1 MHTLYLYPEMKTL
14 NPQLH
19 LVDQYVRF
27 TNKNVFLTGKAGT
40 GKTTFLKNLKN
51 STPKRIVVVAPTG
64 VAAINAGGVT
74 IHSFFQLPFGPFIP
88 DPEHARP
95 ADREHKYSAEKL
107 KTIRAMD
114 LLVIDEISMVRAD
127 MLDGIDAVLRR
138 YRNRYKPFGGVQVL
152 MIGDLHQLAPII
164 KEEEW
169 TLLKPYYSSI
179 FFFES
184 LALKK
189 SLPVI
194 IELTHIYRQADQI
207 FIDLLNKIR
216 EKRLN
221 QPDIDWLNTRYQPD
235 FEAPKDKEYIT
246 LTTHNYT
253 AQSINQNK
261 LMALSGKTHT
271 YTATVENEFPE
282 SNYPNDYRLE
292 LKLGAQIMFV
302 KNDTSKDKMYYNGKL
317 GIITEFKD
325 ELISIR
331 CQGDQSDIRV
341 NRATWQNIKYAID
354 ENKQLQEQ
362 VIGTFTQFPIK
373 LAWAITIHKS
383 QGLTFERAIIDA
395 QSSFAH
401 GQVYVALSRCKTFEG
416 LVLLTPIN
424 AQSIRMDQT
433 ISTFNSESQQQNPDE
448 ASLLEARKATQSE
461 LIRELFDFKGIK
473 QRLAYLYKLIETH
486 DTSLAPGTADIIRQL
501 SLYYQKEILEIADK
515 FLLQVET
522 YLNQPGLPEDHEV
535 LQERV
540 PKGSTYLLSKLQGYF
555 IDTLISL
562 DLDADNKEIQKTLR
576 QAMDHVFREC
586 HEKAQ
591 VLKASEKR
599 FETTRYLQ
607 NKANASIDQL
617 IKKPAKRVL
626 PKDDLPIVNKNLY
639 ASIKQWRDRLA
650 LERDLPV
657 YMILSQQA
665 IKQIC
670 HDLPGNLPA
679 LAGINGLGKKKIEQ
693 YGTQLIEIIEA
704 FCSQNHLSTHIA
716 VESPRREILKKIK
729 GGTRQLTYE
738 LFQSGKS
745 IVKIARE
752 RAMAVSTI
760 ESHLADAVL
769 AGQLNIHAVLEETK
783 IKKMTAL
790 IHENPAFTL
799 KELKDFYGEE
809 FSYGEI
815 RMILASLRT
824 DATAE

>member
-1 MHTLYLYPEMKTL
+1 MKTL

-88 DPEHARP
+88 DPENARP
-95 ADREHKYSAEKL
+95 LDREHKYSAEKL
-107 KTIRAMD
+107 KTLRAMD

-179 FFFES
+179 FFFDS

-189 SLPVI
+189 SLPVV
-194 IELTHIYRQADQI
+194 IELTHIYRQADQV

-216 EKRLN
+216 EKRLSQN
-221 QPDIDWLNTRYQPD
+221 DIDWLNTRYKPD
-235 FEAPKDKEYIT
+235 FEAPEDKEYIT
-246 LTTHNYT
+246 LTTHNHT
-253 AQSINQNK
+253 AQSINQHK
-261 LMALSGKTHT
+261 LVALSGKTHT
-271 YTATVENEFPE
+271 YTATIENEFPE
-282 SNYPNDYRLE
+282 PNYPNDYRLE
-292 LKLGAQIMFV
+292 LKVGAQIMFV
-302 KNDTSKDKMYYNGKL
+302 KNDNSKDKIYYNGKL
-317 GIITEFKD
+317 GIITEIKD
-325 ELISIR
+325 ELISIS

-341 NRATWQNIKYAID
+341 NRVAWQNIKYVID
-354 ENKQLQEQ
+354 ENKQLQEN

-395 QSSFAH
+395 RSSFAH

-424 AQSIRMDQT
+424 SQSIRMDQT
-433 ISTFNSESQQQNPDE
+433 ISAFNSESQLQNPDE
-448 ASLLEARKATQSE
+448 TSLIEARKATQSE

-473 QRLAYLYKLIETH
+473 QRLAYLNKLI
-486 DTSLAPGTADIIRQL
+486 DTLDSSLAPGTADIIRQL
-501 SLYYQKEILEIADK
+501 SLYYQKEILDIADK
-515 FLLQVET
+515 FLIQVET
-522 YLNQPGLPEDHEV
+522 YLIQPGLPEDHEV

-540 PKGSTYLLSKLQGYF
+540 PKGSTYLLSRLQGYF
-555 IDTLISL
+555 IDTLLSL
-562 DLDADNKEIQKTLR
+562 DLDTDNKEIQKTLR
-576 QAMDHVFREC
+576 QALDHLFREC
-586 HEKAQ
+586 HEKTQ
-591 VLKASEKR
+591 VLKASEKK

-607 NKANASIDQL
+607 NKANASIDPL
-617 IKKPAKRVL
+617 IKKLAKRVL
-626 PKDDLPIVNKNLY
+626 PKDEIPMVHKNLY
-639 ASIKQWRDRLA
+639 ATIKQWRDRLA
-650 LERDLPV
+650 LERDLPI

-670 HDLPGNLPA
+670 HELPGNLPA
-679 LAGINGLGKKKIEQ
+679 LAGIKGLGKKKIEQ
-693 YGTQLIEIIEA
+693 YGIQLIEMIED
-704 FCSQNHLSTHIA
+704 FCSQNHLPTQLA
-716 VESPRREILKKIK
+716 VESPHREVIKKIK
-729 GGTRQLTYE
+729 GETRQLTYE
-738 LFQSGKS
+738 LFKSGKS
-745 IVKIARE
+745 IVEIARE

-760 ESHLADAVL
+760 ESHLADAVA
-769 AGQLNIHAVLEETK
+769 AGHLNIHAVVEETK
-783 IKKMTAL
+783 IKKLSAL
-790 IHENPAFTL
+790 IQEHPDYTL
-799 KELKDFYGEE
+799 KALKDVLGEE
-809 FSYGEI
+809 FNYGEI
-815 RMILASLRT
+815 RMILASFRT
-824 DATAE
+824 DPLAE

>member
-88 DPEHARP
+88 APEHARP
-95 ADREHKYSAEKL
+95 ADREHKYSAEKI

-138 YRNRYKPFGGVQVL
+138 YPNLYKPFGGVQVL
-152 MIGDLHQLAPII
+152 MTGDLHQLAPII

-745 IVKIARE
+745 IVEIARE